1 MELIPILATI
11 ILVATISTFFLSIG
25 AYVLFK
31 VRESKGYAAKMEAPA
46 QTIQAELVTPEPVS
60 QNTEFRE
67 SREQVR
73 KATAAGFSTTQAQ
86 APRSAP
92 AQTQAT
98 QPAMQRVRGGGAPE
112 PAAAP
117 TPQRR
122 FAQQTSE
129 SAQPG
134 FSSTG
139 EQQRKRSTPKWK

>member
-31 VRESKGYAAKMEAPA
+31 VRESKGYAAKTEAPA
-46 QTIQAELVTPEPVS
+46 QTIQAELVTPEPIS
-60 QNTEFRE
+60 QTTEFRE

-73 KATAAGFSTTQAQ
+73 KATAAGFTTTQTQ
-86 APRSAP
+86 APKP
-92 AQTQAT
+92 AAAQAT
-98 QPAMQRVRGGGAPE
+98 QPTMQRVRGGAAQPA
-112 PAAAP
+112 PAAA
-117 TPQRR
+117 PQRR

-129 SAQPG
+129 TAQPG
-134 FSSTG
+134 FSTTG